1 MDIQPDLML
10 LAGGGLLS
18 GILAGLLGIG
28 GGTILVPLIV
38 TLGYLPKQ
46 AVATS
51 SLAILITST
60 AGSLQNWRMG
70 HLRPQKVL
78 FLGLPALF
86 TAQIGVFLANWFA
99 PALLLLGFG
108 LLLLLNI
115 YLIGLRQ
122 SLTEQPAAA
131 AADPTLPSGRFSVS
145 TIAIGGIAGLVAGL
159 FGLGGGVIL
168 VPLQVILLRERI
180 KSAIQTSLGAIAIT
194 ATFACISHARYGNV
208 CFWQGMCL
216 GWGGLLGVQAS
227 TRLLPKLPDRLVSRI
242 FRAFMV
248 LLAGYVFWQAW
259 ESYLNS

>member
-1 MDIQPDLML
+1 MNIQPDLIL

-18 GILAGLLGIG
+18 GLLAGLLGIG

-51 SLAILITST
+51 SLAIIVTAT

-70 HLRPQKVL
+70 HLSLKKAL
-78 FLGLPALF
+78 FLGIPAIL
-86 TAQIGVFLANWFA
+86 TAQIGVVLANWFA
-99 PALLLLGFG
+99 PALLLLGLG

-122 SLTEQPAAA
+122 SLANQPT
-131 AADPTLPSGRFSVS
+131 DWEGVTPSRGKYAISC
-145 TIAIGGIAGLVAGL
+145 IAIGGTAGLIAGL

-168 VPLQVILLRERI
+168 VPLQVMLLGENI
-180 KSAIQTSLGAIAIT
+180 KPAIQTSLGAIIIT

-208 CFWQGMCL
+208 LFWQGACL
-216 GWGGLLGVQAS
+216 GLGGLLGVQAS
-227 TRLLPKLPDRLVSRI
+227 TRLLPKLPEQVVRI
-242 FRAFMV
+242 LFRVFMS
-248 LLAGYVFWQAW
+248 LMAGYVFWQAW
-259 ESYLNS
+259 ESYLER